1 MSVDVQQPNGQIG
14 VRSSGQFASVLQAS
28 PEYVQLSLNYPIGLD
43 GAVLYFDMPD
53 MVKGNQL
60 KSYGGYLKFKVLT
73 GGERCVST
81 VQQFT
86 YLILVPHAIVSDLS
100 DNLPDIIIS
109 GNGYNL
115 YNANPVIRQGSTVPV
130 EASVRFWPRQW
141 IKKTPGDGGEILTS
155 LATREEIML
164 TLENIQ
170 HFLIR

>member
-81 VQQFT
+81 V
-86 YLILVPHAIVSDLS
+86 VSL
-100 DNLPDIIIS
+100 
-109 GNGYNL
+109 
-115 YNANPVIRQGSTVPV
+115 
-130 EASVRFWPRQW
+130 
-141 IKKTPGDGGEILTS
+141 
-155 LATREEIML
+155 L
-164 TLENIQ
+164 TLSL
-170 HFLIR
+170 FLVL